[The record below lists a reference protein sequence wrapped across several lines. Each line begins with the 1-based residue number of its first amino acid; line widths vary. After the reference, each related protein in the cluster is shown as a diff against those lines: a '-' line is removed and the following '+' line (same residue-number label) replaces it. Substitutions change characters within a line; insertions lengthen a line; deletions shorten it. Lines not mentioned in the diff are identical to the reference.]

1 MNKLRVKSII
11 DRLRTNLY
19 ELEAELLADKDAYLG
34 GGASTVPYEEVVKYY
49 ESNDDDDGYPD

>member
-11 DRLRTNLY
+11 ERLRTNLC
-19 ELEAELLADKDAYLG
+19 ELESELLADKDSYLDG
-34 GGASTVPYEEVVKYY
+34 TSTVSYEEVVKYY